1 LTKANFSA
9 ILDTIIL
16 TCFSMSPELGLRRN
30 SEISNKEV
38 FSGNVDKMVEKRL
51 PMFREDFTSVDQID
65 AKLKSLT
72 FEGSEAD
79 INDMRA
85 TEIALLKIREELTLN
100 AEAAP
105 ANTPEVET
113 SLNEGAIQSQLE
125 AFTALYEKRSAQ
137 DARKSIEKRLNAVSK
152 EVVELASSGPDEEL
166 NDVLVEQA
174 ALERMLES
182 LPQETARLATAYGGS
197 IAASEVGSAKQ
208 EAQQDIKI
216 TNVDQSEVVNKLLN
230 QQKELW
236 KKKIDA
242 GMNVEDALAV
252 IENEIDNANEDI
264 EELGDDQEL
273 MIKQAMDKLKVNE
286 ALKSWIENEEYKRA
300 A

>member
-1 LTKANFSA
+1 
-9 ILDTIIL
+9 
-16 TCFSMSPELGLRRN
+16 MSPELGLRRN